1 MKTNSSLS
9 TYLSLS
15 EVGRA
20 VAYYIFRQKKTDR
33 KAIEEWFG
41 SEKAKIGLEDI
52 SRTPSLV
59 KFDKERGTY
68 EASRNLKSALMTLRN
83 FY

>member
-1 MKTNSSLS
+1 MKTTSPLS
-9 TYLSLS
+9 KYLSLS

-20 VAYYIFRQKKTDR
+20 VAYYIFRQKKTNR
-33 KAIEEWFG
+33 ESIEKRFG

-52 SRTPSLV
+52 SKTPSLV

-68 EASRNLKSALMTLRN
+68 EASKNLESALMTLRN